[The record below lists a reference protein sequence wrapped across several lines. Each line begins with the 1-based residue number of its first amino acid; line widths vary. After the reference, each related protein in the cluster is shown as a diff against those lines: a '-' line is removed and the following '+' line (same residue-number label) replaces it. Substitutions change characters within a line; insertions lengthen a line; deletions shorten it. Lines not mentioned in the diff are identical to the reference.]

1 VISGGALGSLEH
13 ATRTDASTRPSGI
26 RIASGLVHAPRHLS
40 GPGIFE
46 EFARR
51 VDRCGTRALRYG
63 FTKMR
68 YLSPMRAWMLLLL
81 AGCGASEGGADAI
94 QDAAPPPDASVA
106 QEDAPGVDATLD
118 AGTDA
123 TVDALVQGC
132 PSEMARVGPFC
143 VDRWE
148 AHVEELDE
156 AGAPHPHSP
165 YETVDGLVVRAAS
178 ASGVVPQG
186 YISQVEASAACAA
199 AGKRLCSAEEFA
211 LACRGDDA
219 GAHYPYGGTTHVP
232 GACNEGKGSY
242 VELLFGPD
250 AAAWT
255 YADFNDPRLNQIDG
269 GLAKTASYPS
279 CRSPYG
285 VYDCVGNLHEWGA
298 DPADAK
304 GHGRFRGGFYGDAE
318 YNGPG
323 CLYVTS
329 AHELAYHDYSTGFR
343 CCADPR

>member
-1 VISGGALGSLEH
+1 MRVFAGFACLAAMALLGCGSSADGADEEGG
-13 ATRTDASTRPSGI
+13 DASTDGATSD
-26 RIASGLVHAPRHLS
+26 
-40 GPGIFE
+40 
-46 EFARR
+46 AR
-51 VDRCGTRALRYG
+51 VNV
-63 FTKMR
+63 
-68 YLSPMRAWMLLLL
+68 
-81 AGCGASEGGADAI
+81 
-94 QDAAPPPDASVA
+94 DAAP
-106 QEDAPGVDATLD
+106 GDATLGD
-118 AGTDA
+118 AGATDGA
-123 TVDALVQGC
+123 AAGDALVDGC
-132 PSEMARVGPFC
+132 PAEMARIDAFC

-148 AHVEELDE
+148 AHVVLVDD
-156 AGAPHPHSP
+156 AGAEQPHSP
-165 YETVDGLVVRAAS
+165 FLVVDGKVVRAKS
-178 ASGVVPQG
+178 APGVFPQG
-186 YISQVEASAACAA
+186 YISQVEATAACVS
-199 AGKRLCSAEEFA
+199 AGKRLCAAEEFA

-269 GLAKTASYPS
+269 GLFPTASFPK
-279 CRSPYG
+279 CVSPHG
-285 VYDCVGNLHEWGA
+285 VYDCVGNLHEWGS

-318 YNGPG
+318 FNGPG

-343 CCADPR
+343 CCTDAR

>member
-1 VISGGALGSLEH
+1 MRTTARILV
-13 ATRTDASTRPSGI
+13 ATT
-26 RIASGLVHAPRHLS
+26 
-40 GPGIFE
+40 
-46 EFARR
+46 
-51 VDRCGTRALRYG
+51 
-63 FTKMR
+63 
-68 YLSPMRAWMLLLL
+68 L
-81 AGCGASEGGADAI
+81 AGCGGSDAGPAEADAALADSSVSDVAPPDDASADSTILPDAGADAPS
-94 QDAAPPPDASVA
+94 DAW
-106 QEDAPGVDATLD
+106 
-118 AGTDA
+118 
-123 TVDALVQGC
+123 VQGC
-132 PSEMARVGPFC
+132 PPEMVRIAGFC

-148 AHVEELDE
+148 AYVEELDD
-156 AGAPHPHSP
+156 AGAARPHSP
-165 YETVDGLVVRAAS
+165 YDTVDGLVVRARS
-178 ASGVVPQG
+178 AGGVVPQG
-186 YISQVEASAACAA
+186 YISQIEATAACDA
-199 AGKRLCSAEEFA
+199 AGKRLCAAEEFA

-269 GLAKTASYPS
+269 GLAKTASYAS

-285 VYDCVGNLHEWGA
+285 VYDCVGNLHEWGS

-318 YNGPG
+318 INGPG

-343 CCADPR
+343 CCMDPK